1 MTEITID
8 VQQIKILRENLLL
21 KLKQIKSRNSATT
34 ETKLF
39 VQRLPDE
46 EFPFGE
52 WFKNKAL
59 KRSAN
64 KEVYK
69 EILEVFNQRL
79 TEEEFVKIN
88 RHDFP
93 KHGYEIFMSDTKK
106 LQIKYSTFKRKWREM
121 KHHPRKGSSLVL
133 EELRPWYW
141 ACHKIGQHCYKK
153 MFLEKCYFFLFGSFC

>member
-52 WFKNKAL
+52 WLKNKAL

-64 KEVYK
+64 KEVY
-69 EILEVFNQRL
+69 
-79 TEEEFVKIN
+79 
-88 RHDFP
+88 
-93 KHGYEIFMSDTKK
+93 
-106 LQIKYSTFKRKWREM
+106 
-121 KHHPRKGSSLVL
+121 
-133 EELRPWYW
+133 
-141 ACHKIGQHCYKK
+141 
-153 MFLEKCYFFLFGSFC
+153 